1 MRYGEN
7 ALATIEAVKTKLEE
21 LKAGLPEGVEIV
33 PTYDRSQLIENSVDN
48 LLHKVLEE
56 MVVVSIVCLLFLLHA
71 RSTLVAVITLPL
83 SILIAFIVMNKMGVN
98 ANIMSLGGIAIA
110 IGAVVDGAIVM
121 IENMHKHLEHFKQDH
136 QRQPDA
142 KEHWKIVAEASIEVG
157 PALFFSLL
165 IITLSFVP
173 VFALEAQ
180 EGRLF
185 SLWLIP
191 KPLPWPP
198 RCVVDH
204 LGAYPDGLLY
214 PRQDP
219 LGKQQPTEPGIDS
232 HLQTYAQCRA
242 ALPQVDPAGGS
253 GGAGQCL
260 VSGESYGSEF
270 MPSSRKGISCTCQ
283 QPCLASVPARPPKCC
298 SKPTG

>member
-110 IGAVVDGAIVM
+110 IG
-121 IENMHKHLEHFKQDH
+121 
-136 QRQPDA
+136 
-142 KEHWKIVAEASIEVG
+142 
-157 PALFFSLL
+157 
-165 IITLSFVP
+165 
-173 VFALEAQ
+173 
-180 EGRLF
+180 
-185 SLWLIP
+185 
-191 KPLPWPP
+191 PW
-198 RCVVDH
+198 
-204 LGAYPDGLLY
+204 
-214 PRQDP
+214 
-219 LGKQQPTEPGIDS
+219 
-232 HLQTYAQCRA
+232 
-242 ALPQVDPAGGS
+242 
-253 GGAGQCL
+253 
-260 VSGESYGSEF
+260 
-270 MPSSRKGISCTCQ
+270 
-283 QPCLASVPARPPKCC
+283 
-298 SKPTG
+298 